1 MVNHVSNLSG
11 RRDVELLEEVV
22 HDEDGDDDGD
32 EDGVGEADDEDR
44 SDDVVQLDEQQ
55 PEVKTRRRN
64 YDIVQEYSE
73 YSTVAGLLY
82 VFMRDQV
89 YILKCQTFQEARS
102 WCHFNHFFALY

>member
-1 MVNHVSNLSG
+1 MVNYVSNLSG

-55 PEVKTRRRN
+55 PEVHRH
-64 YDIVQEYSE
+64 
-73 YSTVAGLLY
+73 
-82 VFMRDQV
+82 RDV
-89 YILKCQTFQEARS
+89 DDVL
-102 WCHFNHFFALY
+102 